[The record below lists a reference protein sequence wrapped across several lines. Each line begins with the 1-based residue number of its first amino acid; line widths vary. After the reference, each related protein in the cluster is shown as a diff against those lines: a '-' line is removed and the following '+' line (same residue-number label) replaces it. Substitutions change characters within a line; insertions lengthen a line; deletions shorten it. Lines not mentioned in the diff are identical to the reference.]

1 MEICTEVNVIPLNTN
16 FSCYNVIDKATSV
29 MSKNIET
36 SINLCI
42 RLKLNLQSNHKAPER
57 KVQTSQLVR
66 YHEEPILWKT
76 ARLKNP

>member
-42 RLKLNLQSNHKAPER
+42 RLKLNLQSNH
-57 KVQTSQLVR
+57 
-66 YHEEPILWKT
+66 
-76 ARLKNP
+76 